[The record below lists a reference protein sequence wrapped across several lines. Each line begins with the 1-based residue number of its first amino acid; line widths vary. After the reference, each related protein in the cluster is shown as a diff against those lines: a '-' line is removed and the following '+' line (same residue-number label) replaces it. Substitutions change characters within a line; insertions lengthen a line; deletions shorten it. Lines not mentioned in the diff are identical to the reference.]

1 MQSRKMLIAISI
13 LGSSLAQAASPS
25 DVSVG
30 LSGMKAQIDNG
41 LVSVAIGSD
50 GSIGTLSN
58 GSQNLIDK
66 ANSQVNALGKSSTGY
81 LDYYSGAFLKFKPQQ
96 ISVIENTKDIVHI
109 AYIDNETS
117 ALSLEYHFI
126 VRRGVSGI
134 YSYAVARNDTSSNL
148 TVSELRGVYRFN
160 PFLLD
165 HISNGIHTTKPYLYS
180 QLNNFEKIQDE
191 TWKLPDGSYYSK
203 YDFAGYMRKT
213 PVWGVYGNNIG
224 AWIVPGSTEYMSG
237 DDTKQDLMVHQ
248 DGLAIMYMT
257 GSHFGTPDL
266 IAPPGWQKLYGPW
279 LLYVNAG
286 TDEQMYS
293 DALARSRQEI
303 ASWPYNWVN
312 DSRFPV
318 DRASVAG
325 SVNTTIPL
333 NVTLSSSLNEA
344 SDVQTL
350 GYAFTT
356 NTDSQGNFRFDKV
369 RKGKYTLTIYAN
381 GGSRPGVLYSDVVNV
396 TGNTPIPAIQL
407 AQAAP
412 VVWAIGQSD
421 RLASEFRF
429 GDQLRNYHWQNDVP
443 ANLTYTIGESSP
455 AQDWYYA
462 QTNPGSWNVN
472 YIDRADGSGRVLNV
486 AFAAASNR
494 GMTNPTTPSLSVL
507 VNGTKV
513 KDIQYDNDKSVY
525 RGALNSG
532 KYHYERIPIDSGLLR
547 DGTNTITFTLN
558 GGTFMYDAVT
568 LTK

>member
-1 MQSRKMLIAISI
+1 MQGRLHLIAFGM
-13 LGSSLAQAASPS
+13 LCSSLAQAASS
-25 DVSVG
+25 DVSMA
-30 LSGMKAQIDNG
+30 LSGMKAQLDNG

-66 ANSQVNALGKSSTGY
+66 TNAQVNALGKSSTGY

-96 ISVIENTKDIVHI
+96 VSVIENTKDIAHI
-109 AYIDNETS
+109 AYIDNEAN

-126 VRRGVSGI
+126 IRRGVSGV
-134 YSYAVARNDTSSNL
+134 YSYAVARNGTSANL

-165 HISNGIHTTKPYLYS
+165 HISNGIRSTKPYLYS
-180 QLNNFEKIQDE
+180 QLDKFEKIQDE

-203 YDFAGYMRKT
+203 YDFSGYLRKT
-213 PVWGVYGNNIG
+213 PVWGAYGNNLG
-224 AWIVPGSTEYMSG
+224 AWLVPGSSEFFSG

-286 TDEQMYS
+286 TEDQMYR
-293 DALARSRQEI
+293 DALSRSQQEK
-303 ASWPYNWVN
+303 ADWPYNWVN
-312 DSRFPV
+312 DARFPV
-318 DRASVAG
+318 DRVSVSG
-325 SVNTTIPL
+325 RMNTTQPMNL
-333 NVTLSSSLNEA
+333 TLTSSLNEP

-369 RKGKYTLTIYAN
+369 RKGKYTLTVYAN
-381 GGSRPGVLYSDVVNV
+381 GGTRPGVLYSDVVDVNA
-396 TGNTPIPAIQL
+396 NTVIPAIAL
-407 AQAAP
+407 SDAAP
-412 VVWAIGQSD
+412 LVWSIGNSD
-421 RLASEFRF
+421 RLAGEFKF

-443 ANLTYTIGESSP
+443 ASLTYTIGQSSP
-455 AQDWYYA
+455 SQDWYYA
-462 QTNPGSWNVN
+462 QTNPGDWNVN
-472 YIDRADGSGRVLNV
+472 YVDRADGSSRVLNV

-513 KDIQYDNDKSVY
+513 KDIQYDNDKALY

-532 KYHYERIPIDSGLLR
+532 KYHYERIAISGALLR
-547 DGTNTITFTLN
+547 DGANTITFRLN